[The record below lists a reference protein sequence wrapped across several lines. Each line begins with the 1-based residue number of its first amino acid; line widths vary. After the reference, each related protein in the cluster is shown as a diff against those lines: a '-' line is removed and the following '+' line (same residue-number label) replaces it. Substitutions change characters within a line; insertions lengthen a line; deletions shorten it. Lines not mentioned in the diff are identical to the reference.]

1 MEEKESGYVTRTPEE
16 DLLVVSMTP
25 NPPIITLAR
34 YVIIFFMSVIILGI
48 YLLMN
53 QMFYPGYPVI
63 NSFAEK
69 NESFAEHYPPFRMNE
84 WICYS
89 ITDDI
94 ISGNLHD
101 EESLSRKHSIGFSA
115 LAVPLTVKFGEI
127 GFYYTNAFILWL
139 SALVFFILMVQIVQ
153 FQHAIAFTFVF
164 AFATPNLFF
173 ASSAYSEP
181 TSQLLTL
188 LSFFFLV
195 KGLLSYKELFYY
207 TLCGFTIGLNIFVQP
222 FMILSVVIFA
232 VIIFVERSR
241 RSWKDMGVVFLF
253 AGYSVSVIAF
263 FITNK
268 IVFGQFFQSIFSSYN
283 FLYEH
288 SYQYTDYTGGNIIVG
303 SWKLL
308 FDSPHGLIF
317 IMPFTMIVPVGI
329 IFMWREKLRSLSV
342 IIGTLILFVILY
354 AALNYYPITGESV
367 GSRLLVPII
376 PFLVIPLAFVWEE
389 EIGEKIW
396 VGITLVLTIYMCSFG
411 WWTGTVKEKGVFV
424 GILHDRDARYIL
436 LARKDKLN
444 KPAFISSGELT
455 EIFFESLRKND
466 MKKWLQ
472 TLDHTTIN
480 EIEGFEREIFND
492 FSKKLESDGSEELK
506 EYFIDFADPDNGV
519 RLIIPEI
526 HLNDSSEY
534 IDIMP

>member
-1 MEEKESGYVTRTPEE
+1 MKEKESSYVTRTPEE
-16 DLLVVSMTP
+16 DLLVISMTP

-34 YVIIFFMSVIILGI
+34 YVIIFFMSVIILVT

-84 WICYS
+84 WTCYS

-101 EESLSRKHSIGFSA
+101 EESLSRTHSIGFSA
-115 LAVPLTVKFGEI
+115 LAVPLTMKFGEI
-127 GFYYTNAFILWL
+127 GLYYTNAFILWL
-139 SALVFFILMVQIVQ
+139 SALVFFILMVQIIQ

-188 LSFFFLV
+188 LSILFLV
-195 KGLLSYKELFYY
+195 KGLLSYKELLYY

-232 VIIFVERSR
+232 VIIFAERSR

-253 AGYSVSVIAF
+253 TGYSVSLIVF
-263 FITNK
+263 FIINK

-283 FLYEH
+283 FLNEYSH
-288 SYQYTDYTGGNIIVG
+288 QYTDYTGGNIIVKI
-303 SWKLL
+303 WKLL

-317 IMPFTMIVPVGI
+317 IMPFTMIVPMGI
-329 IFMWREKLRSLSV
+329 IFMWRKKLRSLSV
-342 IIGTLILFVILY
+342 VAGTLILFIILS
-354 AALNYYPITGESV
+354 AALSFCTITGESV
-367 GSRLLVPII
+367 GSQLLLPVI

-389 EIGEKIW
+389 EIGEKMW
-396 VGITLVLTIYMCSFG
+396 VGITIVLTVYMCSFG
-411 WWTGTVKEKGVFV
+411 WWTGIARGKGFFIGV
-424 GILHDRDARYIL
+424 LQDRDARYIL

-444 KPAFISSGELT
+444 KSAFRSSEELT
-455 EIFFESLRKND
+455 EIFFDSLKKRD

-472 TLDHTTIN
+472 TLDRISIN
-480 EIEGFEREIFND
+480 EISGFEREIFND
-492 FSKKLESDGSEELK
+492 LLKRLESVDSEELK
-506 EYFIDFADPDNGV
+506 DHIVDSVDPDNGI
-519 RLIIPEI
+519 RLIPEI
-526 HLNDSSEY
+526 HLNDSSSH